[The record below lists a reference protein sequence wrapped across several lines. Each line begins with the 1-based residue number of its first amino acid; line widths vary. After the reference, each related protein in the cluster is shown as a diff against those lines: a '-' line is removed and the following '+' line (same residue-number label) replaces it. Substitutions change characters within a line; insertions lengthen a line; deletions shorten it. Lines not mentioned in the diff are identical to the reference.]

1 MIQQQIVLDHMLGR
15 IVSEASCSSA
25 VKIGEP
31 GTEPTMGELGTPDK
45 YSVPLFFFSLLCCDT
60 NHKGLRFW
68 TETFDLAG
76 NTFRA
81 AIFLLTWFSMLSKV
95 VQTGSLTPLRSNI
108 IKSTDIIAS
117 SKALPFTEAPH
128 SLLVVSQFCYLIFF
142 FPFPCFLREPRNL
155 SQGG

>member
-1 MIQQQIVLDHMLGR
+1 MSTQF
-15 IVSEASCSSA
+15 
-25 VKIGEP
+25 P
-31 GTEPTMGELGTPDK
+31 P
-45 YSVPLFFFSLLCCDT
+45 FFFLTTVCDT

-108 IKSTDIIAS
+108 IKSIGIIAS
-117 SKALPFTEAPH
+117 SKALPFTEAPR
-128 SLLVVSQFCYLIFF
+128 SFPVGGKSVLLFNFF
-142 FPFPCFLREPRNL
+142 FPFPYFLREPRNL